1 MGQAATE
8 KPVEELLDKVLGHL
22 NFSSGQHDP
31 KFVANLDRLFRIE
44 ISASQDAGKPT
55 AKPAAAVPGTA
66 DKDTAGT
73 GILNGDQP
81 SLSQPSAFL
90 AKVNARLRSRL
101 SQVKQSSDTFRDAV
115 QVETILNLVFDD
127 FVPAYI
133 LNHRDLLFHQTQDFI
148 FNSFFLARV
157 FETVMEKSAAGGSPQ
172 DIITESLGTV
182 NDYLGHRPIAVLT
195 SQKIEPYEN
204 EWVAPTPVY
213 LSDVGTSVGRYER
226 LIQKTVDI
234 LHSTDQNIL
243 NAAQFDP
250 ANLDQLCIDPR
261 AFDFDHP
268 VNKRPNHHFGTWDE
282 HHVNNQGFYF
292 RFIVHQVTLDSLL
305 ARVEQD
311 QQTPEAQID
320 AEELLFEAAAALAGT
335 MLMGSGISGNGPGAH
350 DSTVTLGSL
359 LPNIASYRDQFYL
372 SLVEKV
378 PDAHRAR
385 LKSESNSR
393 KQVFGSVRQH
403 LNAQLSNHRAY
414 QLVNCRLASI
424 FARMG
429 HPVAAQEQSA
439 LVPVT
444 ASRISCQI
452 DCLLSE
458 ANRAIKQGQLQDAL
472 EKFPKI
478 EELMMRGI
486 QCGAIVDPWNILGF
500 DGNYSLFPALEN
512 SVRDHRV
519 FDLVDLVE
527 CIFALYSRLWSEAA
541 AIDDEAIINA
551 TREKFSKIVQWWRQ
565 FAAHEVMAVD
575 AVDANEIFQASE
587 LVAEA
592 LRLWHIGGAETGDI
606 SFWAQHAELF
616 DSPKAYTLVVDA
628 LIQRADYSTAMALL
642 VHWLSQADQ
651 IGLQQGDSS
660 FHNLAFRWIV
670 EQKKLLLDQVENS
683 TKPDGAKE
691 AGSESDDDCDAPDG
705 NDVASDNPTGEK
717 ADADKK
723 ANGVVDAPEVI
734 WKRIRKFYD
743 FVEANAESYWEIPQ
757 FDINRS
763 VSTGHTAEAFMEEV
777 DQLDLPDDDDEDQ
790 SLFSAAYDNMVFSD
804 SADDGNEGE
813 VFEGGFESDE
823 ALEAEVDRILNRLEF
838 LGTIASYWRIAA
850 TIPLPV
856 DRQNGVPRPSS
867 EVEARLRQR
876 LETVG
881 GWLNQAQRNYT
892 QLMDLCDS
900 INNYNITLSGTD
912 QDSMMQYDQSMV
924 YKESLVNQAILTC
937 VECENAVHALQG
949 VTRAITILLAPEE
962 NALQQLTLAEPG
974 SIDALAETYA
984 GILLRDT
991 DRILTTF
998 DELVEY
1004 FSQRSTLYVP
1014 LSKNGS
1020 PREIVEARATQ
1031 TAMLDLLRSLPDLG
1045 LIVPTYELTRTALDM
1060 ERNQPSLPG
1069 AVTEYD
1075 EIFEVAFTSMVK
1087 ALTQSIAS
1095 YQTYLRGTDRPE
1107 NEVADQSESVLFDCV
1122 EMLTESMLVLWLKH
1136 SQTLRLSV
1144 LEKVHK
1150 KERWQETVEFIENYG
1165 KDLLT
1170 QNFLHVGNI
1179 RAILHQGVSA
1189 WLVQVADSHDPPDL
1203 ALFKDLRTK
1212 LPLKK
1217 AAKQLSLILEAVLE
1231 NFNEYRDYNTTTT
1244 QSDSGELL
1252 NIFLEFLVLR
1262 TKYDRVCWKLNPV
1275 IWAHRILVR
1284 KQQTNVARMWR
1295 RSLKLR
1301 VGSEAKRYIAL
1312 LDTLRKKHS
1321 IQMSSVG
1328 RRIEGKF
1335 GSEMQIDRLTALVKP
1350 AMCEA
1355 DQKQADRAFSM
1366 LKQEAQAFSRT
1377 TIGVGVDLPPWLA
1390 ALEHEVQQR
1399 LLPVRLRLLQT
1410 SQHWGQSR
1418 VLPIADIREQ
1428 LEELPS
1434 RNPDGS

>member
-1 MGQAATE
+1 MGQAASE
-8 KPVEELLDKVLGHL
+8 KPVDELLDKILGHL

-31 KFVANLDRLFRIE
+31 KFVVNLDRLFRIE
-44 ISASQDAGKPT
+44 TAAGHDTDASTEDDGSDVLQPTLNRASKLVSA
-55 AKPAAAVPGTA
+55 
-66 DKDTAGT
+66 
-73 GILNGDQP
+73 
-81 SLSQPSAFL
+81 
-90 AKVNARLRSRL
+90 VNASLRARLAE
-101 SQVKQSSDTFRDAV
+101 VKQSSPTFRDAV

-127 FVPAYI
+127 FLPAYV
-133 LNHRDLLFHQTQDFI
+133 LHHRDLLFHQSQSLV

-157 FETVMEKSAAGGSPQ
+157 FETVMEKSSADGSPN
-172 DIITESLGTV
+172 DVIAESLSVV

-195 SQKIEPYEN
+195 SQKLEPYEN

-226 LIQKTVDI
+226 LIQQTVEILQATDPDI
-234 LHSTDQNIL
+234 LNS
-243 NAAQFDP
+243 AQFDP
-250 ANLDQLCIDPR
+250 ENLDQLCIDPR

-282 HHVNNQGFYF
+282 QHVNNQGFYY
-292 RFIVHQVTLDSLL
+292 RFVVHQVTLDSLL
-305 ARVEQD
+305 TRLEDAKKSAEN
-311 QQTPEAQID
+311 EID
-320 AEELLFEAAAALAGT
+320 LEELSLEAAAALAGT
-335 MLMGSGISGNGPGAH
+335 MLMGSGISGKGPGAH
-350 DSTVTLGSL
+350 DSSVTLGSL

-372 SLVEKV
+372 SLIEKI
-378 PDAHRAR
+378 PDAHRTR
-385 LKSESNSR
+385 LKSEAASR

-444 ASRISCQI
+444 SSRISCQI

-458 ANRAIKQGQLQDAL
+458 ANRAIKQGQLQNAL
-472 EKFPKI
+472 DKFPMI
-478 EELMMRGI
+478 EALMMRGI

-519 FDLVDLVE
+519 FDLVDLIE

-541 AIDDEAIINA
+541 AVDDEAIINA
-551 TREKFSKIVQWWRQ
+551 TREKFLKIVQWWRKY
-565 FAAHEVMAVD
+565 AAHEVMAVE
-575 AVDANEIFQASE
+575 AVDASEIFEASE
-587 LVAEA
+587 LVAQA

-616 DSPKAYTLVVDA
+616 DSPKAYTLVIDA
-628 LIQRADYSTAMALL
+628 LLHREDYATAMALL
-642 VHWLSQADQ
+642 VHWLSQADK

-670 EQKKLLLDQVENS
+670 EQKKLLLEQVSNSADSNS
-683 TKPDGAKE
+683 TDSDSADQKSGVGESSGSKQIVGA
-691 AGSESDDDCDAPDG
+691 D
-705 NDVASDNPTGEK
+705 T
-717 ADADKK
+717 
-723 ANGVVDAPEVI
+723 PEVI
-734 WKRIRKFYD
+734 WKRIRKFHD
-743 FVEANAESYWEIPQ
+743 FVEANAEFYWEVPD

-777 DQLDLPDDDDEDQ
+777 DQFDSMSDDDDEDQ

-813 VFEGGFESDE
+813 VFEGGFQSDE

-838 LGTIASYWRIAA
+838 LGTIASYWRIAG

-856 DRQNGVPRPSS
+856 DRQDSVPEPSE
-867 EVEARLRQR
+867 EVKARLQQR
-876 LETVG
+876 LETVT
-881 GWLNQAQRNYT
+881 GWLNQAKRNYE

-900 INNYNITLSGTD
+900 INNYNVALSGTD

-924 YKESLVNQAILTC
+924 YKESLINQAILTC
-937 VECENAVHALQG
+937 VECENAINALQG
-949 VTRAITILLAPEE
+949 VSRAITILLAP
-962 NALQQLTLAEPG
+962 NDNLLKALALAEPG
-974 SIDALAETYA
+974 EMNPLVETYA

-991 DRILTTF
+991 DRILAAF

-1004 FSQRSTLYVP
+1004 FSERSTLYVP

-1020 PREIVEARATQ
+1020 PRDIVEARATQ

-1075 EIFEVAFTSMVK
+1075 EIFEVAFTSSVQ
-1087 ALTQSIAS
+1087 AVTQSIAN
-1095 YQTYLRGTDRPE
+1095 YQTHLRDSGRPE
-1107 NEVADQSESVLFDCV
+1107 NEVSDQSESVLFDCV

-1150 KERWQETVEFIENYG
+1150 KERWEETVQFIKDYG

-1179 RAILHQGVSA
+1179 RAILHQGVA
-1189 WLVQVADSHDPPDL
+1189 EWLVQVADSHDPPDL

-1217 AAKQLSLILEAVLE
+1217 AAKQLSLVLESVLE

-1252 NIFLEFLVLR
+1252 YIFLEFLVLR

-1275 IWAHRILVR
+1275 VWAHRILVR

-1301 VGSEAKRYIAL
+1301 VGSEAKRYISMLEAM
-1312 LDTLRKKHS
+1312 RGKHS

-1335 GSEMQIDRLTALVKP
+1335 GSDMQIDRLTALVKP

-1355 DQKQADRAFSM
+1355 DQKKADRAFSM

-1399 LLPVRLRLLQT
+1399 LMPVRLRLLQT

-1418 VLPIADIREQ
+1418 VLPIANIREQ
-1428 LEELPS
+1428 LEELPT
-1434 RNPDGS
+1434 RNHDGG

>member
-31 KFVANLDRLFRIE
+31 KFVANLDRLYRIE
-44 ISASQDAGKPT
+44 ISASPDT
-55 AKPAAAVPGTA
+55 VEA
-66 DKDTAGT
+66 DTSDVA
-73 GILNGDQP
+73 QP
-81 SLSQPSAFL
+81 NLSQPSVL
-90 AKVNARLRSRL
+90 ISRVNARLRARL
-101 SQVKQSSDTFRDAV
+101 SEVKQSSEAFRDAV

-127 FVPAYI
+127 FLPAYV
-133 LNHRDLLFHQTQDFI
+133 LNHRDLLFHQTQDFV

-157 FETVMEKSAAGGSPQ
+157 FETVMEKSSAGGSPQ
-172 DIITESLGTV
+172 DIITESLSKV

-213 LSDVGTSVGRYER
+213 FSDVGTSVGRYER
-226 LIQKTVDI
+226 LIQQTVEI
-234 LHSTDQNIL
+234 LRATDPNIL

-250 ANLDQLCIDPR
+250 ENLDQLCIDPR

-305 ARVEQD
+305 ARVEQA
-311 QQTPEAQID
+311 QQSPENEID
-320 AEELLFEAAAALAGT
+320 TEELLFEAAAALAGT

-350 DSTVTLGSL
+350 DSAVTLGSL

-372 SLVEKV
+372 SLIEKI

-385 LKSESNSR
+385 LKSESTSR

-444 ASRISCQI
+444 SSRISCQI

-458 ANRAIKQGQLQDAL
+458 ANRAIKNGQLKDAL

-486 QCGAIVDPWNILGF
+486 QCGAIVDPWNIIGF

-541 AIDDEAIINA
+541 AIDDEKIINA
-551 TREKFSKIVQWWRQ
+551 TREKFSKVVQWWRK

-587 LVAEA
+587 LVAQA

-616 DSPKAYTLVVDA
+616 DSPKAYTLVIDA
-628 LIQRADYSTAMALL
+628 LIQREDYATAMALL

-670 EQKKLLLDQVENS
+670 EQKKLLLDQVATSAEPN
-683 TKPDGAKE
+683 KPDVVDGA
-691 AGSESDDDCDAPDG
+691 GGESDDTCDDATSAKAGGD
-705 NDVASDNPTGEK
+705 EK
-717 ADADKK
+717 PNIDSE
-723 ANGVVDAPEVI
+723 APEVI

-743 FVEANAESYWEIPQ
+743 FVEANAESYWEVPN

-763 VSTGHTAEAFMEEV
+763 VSKGNTAEAFMEEV
-777 DQLDLPDDDDEDQ
+777 DQFDLPGDDDVDEDQ

-813 VFEGGFESDE
+813 VFEGGFQSDE
-823 ALEAEVDRILNRLEF
+823 ALEAEVERILNRLEF

-856 DRQNGVPRPSS
+856 DRQNGVPKPSV
-867 EVEARLRQR
+867 EVEARLRHR
-876 LETVG
+876 LETVS
-881 GWLNQAQRNYT
+881 GWLNQAQRNYAKLT
-892 QLMDLCDS
+892 DLCDS

-924 YKESLVNQAILTC
+924 FKESLVNQAILTC
-937 VECENAVHALQG
+937 VECENAINALQG
-949 VTRAITILLAPEE
+949 VSRAITILLAPDE
-962 NALQQLTLAEPG
+962 NSLKQLNLNEPG
-974 SIDALAETYA
+974 SNDALAETYA

-991 DRILTTF
+991 DRILTAF

-1004 FSQRSTLYVP
+1004 FSERSTLYVP

-1075 EIFEVAFTSMVK
+1075 EIFEIAFTSMVQAVTK
-1087 ALTQSIAS
+1087 SIAI
-1095 YQTYLRGTDRPE
+1095 YQTHLRDTGRPE
-1107 NEVADQSESVLFDCV
+1107 NEVSDQSESVLFDCV

-1150 KERWQETVEFIENYG
+1150 KERWQETVEFIEHYG
-1165 KDLLT
+1165 EGLLT

-1179 RAILHQGVSA
+1179 RAILHQGVSQ
-1189 WLVQVADSHDPPDL
+1189 WLVHVAESHDPPDL
-1203 ALFKDLRTK
+1203 ALFKDLETK

-1217 AAKQLSLILEAVLE
+1217 AAKQLSLVLESVLE

-1252 NIFLEFLVLR
+1252 NIFLEFLILR

-1301 VGSEAKRYIAL
+1301 VGNEAKRYIAML
-1312 LDTLRKKHS
+1312 EALRNKHS

-1335 GSEMQIDRLTALVKP
+1335 GSDMQIDRLTALVKP

-1355 DQKQADRAFSM
+1355 DQKKADRAFSM

-1418 VLPIADIREQ
+1418 VMPIANIREQ

-1434 RNPDGS
+1434 RSPDGS

>member
-31 KFVANLDRLFRIE
+31 KFVANLDRLCRIE
-44 ISASQDAGKPT
+44 ISAADNDAQTVDSDSAQDVSEDLAQPK
-55 AKPAAAVPGTA
+55 
-66 DKDTAGT
+66 
-73 GILNGDQP
+73 LN
-81 SLSQPSAFL
+81 QPSAL
-90 AKVNARLRSRL
+90 IASVEARLRSRL
-101 SQVKQSSDTFRDAV
+101 AEVKQSSEAFRDAV
-115 QVETILNLVFDD
+115 QVETILSLVFND
-127 FVPAYI
+127 FIPAYVR
-133 LNHRDLLFHQTQDFI
+133 NHRDLLFHQTQDFV

-157 FETVMEKSAAGGSPQ
+157 FETVMEKSSSCESPQ
-172 DIITESLGTV
+172 MIISESLAAV
-182 NDYLGHRPIAVLT
+182 NDYIGHRPIAVLT

-204 EWVAPTPVY
+204 EWVAPTPVF
-213 LSDVGTSVGRYER
+213 LSNVGTSVGRYER
-226 LIQKTVDI
+226 LIQQTVEI
-234 LHSTDQNIL
+234 LKATDQNIL

-282 HHVNNQGFYF
+282 HHVNNQGFYY

-305 ARVEQD
+305 LRVEQAEKS
-311 QQTPEAQID
+311 PENEID
-320 AEELLFEAAAALAGT
+320 SEELLFEAAAALAGT

-350 DSTVTLGSL
+350 DSEVTLGSL

-372 SLVEKV
+372 SLIEKI

-385 LKSESNSR
+385 LKSESTSR

-444 ASRISCQI
+444 SSRISCQI

-458 ANRAIKQGQLQDAL
+458 ANRAIKQGQLKDAL
-472 EKFPKI
+472 DKFPQI
-478 EELMMRGI
+478 EELLMRGI
-486 QCGAIVDPWNILGF
+486 ECGAIVDPWNILGF

-541 AIDDEAIINA
+541 AIDDEATINA
-551 TREKFSKIVQWWRQ
+551 TREKFSKIVQWWRK
-565 FAAHEVMAVD
+565 FAAHEVTAVD
-575 AVDANEIFQASE
+575 AVDAQEIFQASE
-587 LVAEA
+587 LVAQA

-628 LIQRADYSTAMALL
+628 LIQREDYATAMALL

-670 EQKKLLLDQVENS
+670 EQKKLLLDQV
-683 TKPDGAKE
+683 T
-691 AGSESDDDCDAPDG
+691 GSGVSNVVDETDCESDRVTGGKTDA
-705 NDVASDNPTGEK
+705 GEK
-717 ADADKK
+717 
-723 ANGVVDAPEVI
+723 VVRDRETPEAI

-743 FVEANAESYWEIPQ
+743 FVEANAESYWEVPD

-777 DQLDLPDDDDEDQ
+777 DQLDSPGDDDDEDP

-804 SADDGNEGE
+804 SANDGNDGE
-813 VFEGGFESDE
+813 VFEGGFQSDE

-856 DRQNGVPRPSS
+856 DRQNGVPKPSA

-881 GWLNQAQRNYT
+881 GWLNQARRNYARLT
-892 QLMDLCDS
+892 DLCDS
-900 INNYNITLSGTD
+900 INNYDITLSGTD

-924 YKESLVNQAILTC
+924 YKESLINQAILTC
-937 VECENAVHALQG
+937 VECENAVNALQG
-949 VTRAITILLAPEE
+949 VSRAITILLAPEE
-962 NALQQLTLAEPG
+962 NAVEQLTLAEPG

-991 DRILTTF
+991 DRILTAF

-1075 EIFEVAFTSMVK
+1075 EIFEIAFTSMVQ
-1087 ALTQSIAS
+1087 AVTQSIDG
-1095 YQTYLRGTDRPE
+1095 YQTHLRDSGRPE
-1107 NEVADQSESVLFDCV
+1107 NEVSDQSESVLFDCV
-1122 EMLTESMLVLWLKH
+1122 EMLTESMLGLWLKH

-1150 KERWQETVEFIENYG
+1150 KERWQETVEFIQRYG

-1179 RAILHQGVSA
+1179 RAILHQGVSQ
-1189 WLVQVADSHDPPDL
+1189 WLVQVAESHDPPDL

-1217 AAKQLSLILEAVLE
+1217 ASQQLSLVLESVLE

-1301 VGSEAKRYIAL
+1301 VGNEAKRYIEML
-1312 LDTLRKKHS
+1312 ETLRNKHS

-1335 GSEMQIDRLTALVKP
+1335 GSDMQIDRLTALVKP
-1350 AMCEA
+1350 AMCET
-1355 DQKQADRAFSM
+1355 DQKKADRAFSM

-1399 LLPVRLRLLQT
+1399 LLPVRLRMLQT

-1418 VLPIADIREQ
+1418 VLPIANIREQ